1 MLLAQRGKSFLEGG
15 DAPSSRT
22 LEDALPLRGRM
33 NSDDAPV
40 PLIRV
45 APGEAILFQ
54 AMDDSRHRRR
64 ANLFGGGE
72 LAKRLRAAEDED
84 GEGREAR
91 GAETAGGI
99 FASRVA
105 KRVDGC

>member
-1 MLLAQRGKSFLEGG
+1 
-15 DAPSSRT
+15 
-22 LEDALPLRGRM
+22 M

-84 GEGREAR
+84 GEGGKPRGAQAAR
-91 GAETAGGI
+91 GIHPPG
-99 FASRVA
+99 VA
-105 KRVDGC
+105 KCVDGGGMEPVGRA